1 MGPDWHGIH
10 SLDPAKLTREV
21 LLDMFERTTPE
32 MLKAWVPHGPP
43 EKVAAYY
50 KQFHDAGA
58 RVIKI
63 LDYGGMA
70 GMKFGARSAQRTREA
85 EDALLRMCNG

>member
-1 MGPDWHGIH
+1 
-10 SLDPAKLTREV
+10 
-21 LLDMFERTTPE
+21 MFARTTPE

-43 EKVAAYY
+43 EKVARYY
-50 KQFHDAGA
+50 KQFADAGA
-58 RVIKI
+58 RVIKM

-70 GMKFGARSAQRTREA
+70 GTKFAARSAQRSREA